1 MKSLFLLFG
10 GLILGLWTSWP
21 GILIPNNWKCFKD
34 IIVKSSNEQ
43 ISLKA
48 ALAVSPNYLLKG
60 SNKSRPSKLR
70 IVSDA
75 CFR

>member
-1 MKSLFLLFG
+1 MKSLFLLSA

-21 GILIPNNWKCFKD
+21 GILITNNWKCFRD
-34 IIVKSSNEQ
+34 IIRKSSQEQ

-48 ALAVSPNYLLKG
+48 ALAVSPSYLLKSS
-60 SNKSRPSKLR
+60 SNNKASKLR
-70 IVSDA
+70 IASDA

>member
-1 MKSLFLLFG
+1 MKFLFLIFFGLF
-10 GLILGLWTSWP
+10 LGLWISWP
-21 GILIPNNWKCFKD
+21 GIVIINNWICFKD
-34 IIVKSSNEQ
+34 IIEKSSKEQ

-60 SNKSRPSKLR
+60 KRKNNNSKIR
-70 IVSDA
+70 VVFDA